1 MIKFRSEILNESISF
16 HIGKK
21 EDIRLKD
28 LKSIKM
34 LDLNP
39 IGIDLKYNK
48 IFLEDLEYFP
58 NLKFLSLSNMHID
71 IASFAFILRLKNL
84 VSLSFTSC
92 TFQDLSIL
100 SNLSVKHVVFINSY
114 IENIGVINRIKNL
127 KELTLIGYKE
137 IDLTYFINL
146 SLTYLELTNS
156 TVKSS
161 NDLNEFSNL
170 SILKIKN
177 TNILDLNFCL
187 KLKNL
192 KELYISSVQYKGNV
206 NIIKILLSN
215 DVNIYI
221 DNEILLPK
229 GAK

>member
-84 VSLSFTSC
+84 VSLSFT
-92 TFQDLSIL
+92 
-100 SNLSVKHVVFINSY
+100 
-114 IENIGVINRIKNL
+114 
-127 KELTLIGYKE
+127 
-137 IDLTYFINL
+137 
-146 SLTYLELTNS
+146 
-156 TVKSS
+156 
-161 NDLNEFSNL
+161 
-170 SILKIKN
+170 
-177 TNILDLNFCL
+177 
-187 KLKNL
+187 
-192 KELYISSVQYKGNV
+192 
-206 NIIKILLSN
+206 
-215 DVNIYI
+215 
-221 DNEILLPK
+221 
-229 GAK
+229 